1 MGNLRFTL
9 LGSPEV
15 SHADQGL
22 VFSTRKEFA
31 LLIYLAV
38 EGRIHLRK
46 NLSELFWPEGD
57 ARHGRAA
64 LRITL
69 LLLRHLLGE
78 GAGADPASHF
88 LITGDTLGLD
98 FTSDV
103 ELDLHPLHEAWRFSR
118 ASTRTALTMPEDARR
133 SLLDQLQRATSLARG
148 EFLEGFSLRDAP
160 AFDDW
165 ARSQREYWCLC
176 TSEVFDRLSQL
187 QFEAGEIAPAIATV
201 DRWLVL
207 APLHEEAYRRLMRL
221 HFAAG
226 DRYAAL
232 HAYDVC
238 RARFATDMQTEPTPE
253 TVALA
258 SRMRAVAPPRR
269 KEAHALHTTPGALSP
284 ALLLDGPFLGRTT
297 ELSLLINAYH
307 TAQRGQT
314 QVVLLEG
321 EAGIGKTRL
330 AKEFLAWAEVEGADV
345 MQGRAFETGGRLPY
359 RPVIDAL
366 RPRIEREN
374 APDDLLSDTWLAE
387 LARLLPELHD
397 RYPDLPAPHGD
408 KSVARNRLFEAVA
421 RLGQALANRAPL
433 VFFID
438 DVQWADTASLDV
450 FHYLARSWSES
461 ATPALLLL
469 TLPMGTRGLRH
480 ELDEWRASMERTVP
494 LTRLQLDRL
503 TPEDILRLLQAFGR
517 TGGKDGGRAANLER
531 FGQWLFAETE
541 GQPFYLMETL
551 KFLLERGALAS
562 RPNEDGGWT
571 IDFTAAVEHET
582 VRRGFFPPSVR
593 EVIVARLDRLT
604 PPAFAMLLAG
614 AVLGQGTT
622 FERLCQVADL
632 TEENGLPAL
641 DEVLHSCLLYESER
655 EAGHIAAERY
665 VFAHQKIRAVVYA
678 EAGEARRSIFH
689 RRALQALQAAGAP
702 EAELAYQALAAGLTE
717 PAFHWSLLAGDEAMR
732 VVAVRDAL
740 TFYEQA
746 RHLLAERV
754 HGLGLLTM
762 LPAPAVEHLYIH
774 LGRAYELNAEWEKA
788 RTAYT
793 SMLAYAR
800 EAGELGM
807 ESTILNRL
815 AILAA
820 QQSFDLAAARRL
832 LEEAW
837 RVAEASGDQVM
848 LAETEWNLA
857 QMAIHAWKSMR
868 ALIHAERA
876 LERARVTARKDL
888 RARSLYTLG
897 LSYALGGR
905 WEEVVACA
913 EEARILYA
921 AIDDQ
926 AGEASGLS
934 AQLIYAGSPPSGQ
947 LTKRAMEVLCL
958 CLLALGHVNCG
969 KPQAGVNAGQAALDI
984 SLEIKN
990 IWAQVY
996 SVLNLNHALLE
1007 VGEYEQALR
1016 VTQQGV
1022 EMARTLPNPTLLFFL
1037 LTVLGAVHQAMLSL
1051 EEAHEALIE
1060 ALALSE
1066 SIVVRS
1072 YQVLATSRLCANR
1085 ALAGDWKSAYTY
1097 ALEAIAVRKDIEASL
1112 PFIDFLRYFE
1122 IEALL
1127 RGGEEERARE
1137 EVQRL
1142 GADSKTTRRQRLPYL
1157 RALASLAQW
1166 AGEAREAL
1174 ASLQE
1179 GAALANEI
1187 GLPGELWQIEV
1198 ARGEM
1203 YASSG
1208 QREQAHQAFARAM
1221 AMVQKLAAKMEDE
1234 ARRSNFLAEPAVQ
1247 RVLELG
1253 RA

>member
-15 SHADQGL
+15 RHADQML
-22 VFSTRKEFA
+22 LFSTRKEFA

-46 NLSELFWPEGD
+46 TLSELFWPEGD
-57 ARHGRAA
+57 ALHGRAA
-64 LRITL
+64 LRTTL
-69 LLLRHLLGE
+69 LHLRHLLGE
-78 GAGADPASHF
+78 GAGVDPASHL

-103 ELDLHPLHEAWRFSR
+103 DLDLHTLHEAWRLSR
-118 ASTRTALTMPEDARR
+118 ASTRTALTMPEDMHR
-133 SLLDQLQRATSLARG
+133 SLLGQLQWATSLSRG
-148 EFLEGFSLRDAP
+148 EFLEGFSLRNAP

-165 ARSQREYWCLC
+165 ARSQREYWHLRIN
-176 TSEVFDRLSQL
+176 EVFDRLSKL
-187 QFEAGEIAPAIATV
+187 QFEAGELAPAMATV
-201 DRWLVL
+201 NRWLVL
-207 APLHEEAYRRLMRL
+207 APLHEEAYQRLMRL

-238 RARFATDMQTEPTPE
+238 RARLSTDMQTEPTPE

-269 KEAHALHTTPGALSP
+269 KEAHALHTTPGAFSP

-297 ELSLLINAYH
+297 ELSLLIKAYH

-314 QVVLLEG
+314 QIVLLQG

-330 AKEFLAWAEVEGADV
+330 AKEFLAWAEMEGADV
-345 MQGRAFETGGRLPY
+345 LQGRAFETGGRLPY
-359 RPVIDAL
+359 RPVIEAL

-374 APDDLLSDTWLAE
+374 APDDLLSDTWLTE
-387 LARLLPELHD
+387 LACLLPELGD
-397 RYPDLPAPHGD
+397 RYPDLPVPLGD

-421 RLGQALANRAPL
+421 RLLQALAKRAPL
-433 VFFID
+433 VLFID
-438 DVQWADTASLDV
+438 DVQWADSASLDV
-450 FHYLARSWSES
+450 FHYLARSWSEG
-461 ATPALLLL
+461 ATPVLLLL
-469 TLPMGTRGLRH
+469 TLPMGTRGLRP
-480 ELDEWRASMERTVP
+480 ELDEWRVSMERTIP

-503 TPEDILRLLQAFGR
+503 TPEDILRLLQAVGR
-517 TGGKDGGRAANLER
+517 AGGKDGGGGADLER

-551 KFLLERGALAS
+551 KVLLERGVLAS
-562 RPNEDGGWT
+562 HPSEEGGWT
-571 IDFTAAVEHET
+571 LDFTAAMEHEM
-582 VRRGFFPPSVR
+582 VKRGFFPPSVR

-604 PPAFAMLLAG
+604 PHAFALLVAG
-614 AVLGQGTT
+614 AVLGQGIT
-622 FERLCQVADL
+622 FERLCQVAGL
-632 TEENGLPAL
+632 KEEDGLPAL
-641 DEVLHSCLLYESER
+641 DEVLHSDLLYESER
-655 EAGHIAAERY
+655 EGGPMTAGRY

-689 RRALQALQAAGAP
+689 RRALQALQAAAP
-702 EAELAYQALAAGLTE
+702 AAELAYQALSAGLTE
-717 PAFHWSLLAGDEAMR
+717 PAFHWSLVAGDEAMR
-732 VVAVRDAL
+732 MFAVRDAL

-746 RHLLAERV
+746 QHLLAARV
-754 HGLGLLTM
+754 HGTGLLTM
-762 LPAPAVEHLYIH
+762 LPASEGEHLYIH

-793 SMLAYAR
+793 SLLAYAR
-800 EAGELGM
+800 EAGELAM
-807 ESTILNRL
+807 ESTALNRL

-820 QQSFDLAAARRL
+820 QQSFDLSAARRL

-837 RVAEASGDQVM
+837 WVAEASGDPVR

-857 QMAIHAWKSMR
+857 QMAIHACKSKR

-876 LERARVTARKDL
+876 LERAHVTGLKEL
-888 RARSLYTLG
+888 TARSLYTLG
-897 LSYALGGR
+897 LSYALGGC
-905 WEEVVACA
+905 WEEVVTSAG
-913 EEARILYA
+913 EARTLYA

-926 AGEASGLS
+926 ADEAPGLS
-934 AQLIYAGSPPSGQ
+934 AQLIYAGSPPTGQ

-969 KPQAGVNAGQAALDI
+969 EPRAGVSAGQAALDI

-990 IWAQVY
+990 TWAQVY

-1051 EEAHEALIE
+1051 EEAQAALRE

-1066 SIVVRS
+1066 TIVVRS
-1072 YQVLATSRLCANR
+1072 YHVLATSRLCANS
-1085 ALAGDWKSAYTY
+1085 ALAGDWKGAYTY
-1097 ALEAIAVRKDIEASL
+1097 ALEAVAVRKDIEASL
-1112 PFIDFLRYFE
+1112 PFIDFLRYVE

-1127 RGGEEERARE
+1127 RGGEEGRARE

-1142 GADSKTTRRQRLPYL
+1142 GAGIRTTRRQRLPYL
-1157 RALASLAQW
+1157 RALATLAQW
-1166 AGEAREAL
+1166 DGETREAL

-1179 GAALANEI
+1179 AAVLANEI

-1198 ARGEM
+1198 ALGEV
-1203 YASSG
+1203 YASTG

-1221 AMVQKLAAKMEDE
+1221 AIVQKLAAKMEDE
-1234 ARRSNFLAEPAVQ
+1234 ARRSNFLAEAAVR
-1247 RVLELG
+1247 RVLEPG

>member
-9 LGSPEV
+9 LGPPEV
-15 SHADQGL
+15 RHADQL
-22 VFSTRKEFA
+22 LLFSTRKEFA
-31 LLIYLAV
+31 LILYLAV

-46 NLSELFWPEGD
+46 TLSELFWPESD

-69 LLLRHLLGE
+69 LHLRHLLGE
-78 GAGADPASHF
+78 AAGVDPASHL

-98 FTSDV
+98 FTSGV
-103 ELDLHPLHEAWRFSR
+103 ELDLHTLHEAWRLSC
-118 ASTRTALTMPEDARR
+118 ASTHPALTMPEAAHR
-133 SLLDQLQRATSLARG
+133 SLLGQLQRAISFIRG

-165 ARSQREYWCLC
+165 ARSQREYWHLHM
-176 TSEVFDRLSQL
+176 SEIFDRLSKL
-187 QFEAGEIAPAIATV
+187 QFEAGELAPAIETV
-201 DRWLVL
+201 NRWLAL
-207 APLHEEAYRRLMRL
+207 APLHEEAYQRLMRL

-238 RARFATDMQTEPTPE
+238 RERLATDMQTEPTPE

-269 KEAHALHTTPGALSP
+269 KEAHALYTTPGALSP
-284 ALLLDGPFLGRTT
+284 ALFLDRPFLGRTT
-297 ELSLLINAYH
+297 ELRLLIEAYH

-314 QVVLLEG
+314 QVILLEG

-330 AKEFLAWAEVEGADV
+330 AKEFLAWAEREGADV
-345 MQGRAFETGGRLPY
+345 LQGRAFETGARLPY
-359 RPVIDAL
+359 QPVIEAL
-366 RPRIEREN
+366 RLRIEREN

-387 LARLLPELHD
+387 LARLLPELGD
-397 RYPDLPAPHGD
+397 RYPDLPAPQGD
-408 KSVARNRLFEAVA
+408 NSVARNRLFEAVA
-421 RLGQALANRAPL
+421 RLLQALAKRTPL

-469 TLPMGTRGLRH
+469 TLPMGTRGLRP

-503 TPEDILRLLQAFGR
+503 TSEDILCLLQVL
-517 TGGKDGGRAANLER
+517 GGAEGKEGGRATDLER

-551 KFLLERGALAS
+551 KVLLERGALAS
-562 RPNEDGGWT
+562 RPSEEGGWRL
-571 IDFTAAVEHET
+571 DVTAAMEHEM

-604 PPAFAMLLAG
+604 PHAFALLVAG
-614 AVLGQGTT
+614 AVLGQRTT
-622 FERLCQVADL
+622 FERLCQVANL
-632 TEENGLPAL
+632 TEEDGLPAL
-641 DEVLHSCLLYESER
+641 DEVLHCGLLDESER
-655 EAGHIAAERY
+655 EGGPMTAGRY
-665 VFAHQKIRAVVYA
+665 VFAHHKIRAVVYA
-678 EAGEARRSIFH
+678 EAGEARRRIFH
-689 RRALQALQAAGAP
+689 RRALQALQAAGPHA
-702 EAELAYQALAAGLTE
+702 AELVYHALAAGLAE
-717 PAFHWSLLAGDEAMR
+717 PAFHWSLVAGDDAMR
-732 VVAVRDAL
+732 VFAVRDAL
-740 TFYEQA
+740 TFYERAQHLMAA
-746 RHLLAERV
+746 RM
-754 HGLGLLTM
+754 HGPGLLTM
-762 LPAPAVEHLYIH
+762 FPAPEVEHLYLH
-774 LGRAYELNAEWEKA
+774 LGRAYELNGEWEKA
-788 RTAYT
+788 QTAYT
-793 SMLAYAR
+793 SMLAYAW
-800 EAGELGM
+800 EAGELAM
-807 ESTILNRL
+807 ESIALNRL

-820 QQSFDLAAARRL
+820 QQSFDLAAAKGL

-837 RVAEASGDQVM
+837 WAAEASGEPVI

-857 QMAIHAWKSMR
+857 QMAIHACQLKR
-868 ALIHAERA
+868 ALILAPRA
-876 LERARVTARKDL
+876 LERAHVTSLKEL

-897 LSYALGGR
+897 LSYALGGC
-905 WEEVVACA
+905 WEEVVTSA
-913 EEARILYA
+913 EEARNLYA

-926 AGEASGLS
+926 ADEISGLP
-934 AQLIYAGSPPSGQ
+934 AQVIYAGSPPTGQ

-969 KPQAGVNAGQAALDI
+969 EPRAGVSAGQAALDI

-990 IWAQVY
+990 IWVQVY

-1051 EEAHEALIE
+1051 EEAHEALRE
-1060 ALALSE
+1060 ALAVS
-1066 SIVVRS
+1066 STIVVPS
-1072 YQVLATSRLCANR
+1072 YHVLATSRLCANC
-1085 ALAGDWKSAYTY
+1085 ALAGDWKSASTY
-1097 ALEAIAVRKDIEASL
+1097 ALEAVAVRKDIETAL

-1122 IEALL
+1122 TEALL
-1127 RGGEEERARE
+1127 RGGDEERARQ

-1142 GADSKTTRRQRLPYL
+1142 GAGSRITRRQRLLYL
-1157 RALASLAQW
+1157 RALATLAQW
-1166 AGEAREAL
+1166 EGEIREAL
-1174 ASLQE
+1174 ASLHE
-1179 GAALANEI
+1179 AAVLAHEI

-1198 ARGEM
+1198 ALGEL

-1208 QREQAHQAFARAM
+1208 QSEQAHQAFARAM
-1221 AMVQKLAAKMEDE
+1221 AIVQKLAANMEDE
-1234 ARRSNFLAEPAVQ
+1234 ARRSNFLAEVAVG
-1247 RVLELG
+1247 RVLE
-1253 RA
+1253 RV

>member
-1 MGNLRFTL
+1 MGKLRFTL
-9 LGSPEV
+9 LGPPEV
-15 SHADQGL
+15 RHADQL
-22 VFSTRKEFA
+22 LLFSTRKEFA
-31 LLIYLAV
+31 LIIYLVV
-38 EGRIHLRK
+38 ESRIHLRK
-46 NLSELFWPEGD
+46 TLSELFWPESD

-64 LRITL
+64 LRIIL
-69 LLLRHLLGE
+69 LHLRHLLGE
-78 GAGADPASHF
+78 GAGVDPASHL

-103 ELDLHPLHEAWRFSR
+103 DLDLHPLHEAWRLAR
-118 ASTRTALTMPEDARR
+118 ASTHPALTMPEDARR
-133 SLLDQLQRATSLARG
+133 SLLAQLQRVISLVGG
-148 EFLEGFSLRDAP
+148 EFLGGFSLRDAP

-165 ARSQREYWCLC
+165 ARSQREYWHLC
-176 TSEVFDRLSQL
+176 ISEVFDRLSQM
-187 QFEAGEIAPAIATV
+187 QFEAGELEAAIATV
-201 DRWLVL
+201 NRWLVL
-207 APLHEEAYRRLMRL
+207 APLHEEAHQRLMRL

-232 HAYDVC
+232 HAYDMC
-238 RARFATDMQTEPTPE
+238 RARLATDMQTEPTPE
-253 TVALA
+253 TVTLA
-258 SRMRAVAPPRR
+258 SRMRAVAPPRP
-269 KEAHALHTTPGALSP
+269 KEAHALHMPPGALSP
-284 ALLLDGPFLGRTT
+284 ALLLDRPFLGRTT
-297 ELSLLINAYH
+297 ELRLLIKAYH
-307 TAQRGQT
+307 MAQRGQT
-314 QVVLLEG
+314 QAVLLQG

-330 AKEFLAWAEVEGADV
+330 ATEFLAWAEREGADV
-345 MQGRAFETGGRLPY
+345 LQGRAFETGGRLPY
-359 RPVIDAL
+359 QPVIEAL

-387 LARLLPELHD
+387 LARLLPELGD
-397 RYPDLPAPHGD
+397 RYSDLPTPQGD

-421 RLGQALANRAPL
+421 RLLQALAKRAPL
-433 VFFID
+433 VVFID

-450 FHYLARSWSES
+450 LHYLARSWSES

-469 TLPMGTRGLRH
+469 ALPLGTRGVRPA
-480 ELDEWRASMERTVP
+480 LDEWRASIERTVP

-503 TPEDILRLLQAFGR
+503 TSEDILCLLQILGGA
-517 TGGKDGGRAANLER
+517 GGKDRGRAADLER

-551 KFLLERGALAS
+551 KVLLERGALAS
-562 RPNEDGGWT
+562 RPSEEGGWRLDVT
-571 IDFTAAVEHET
+571 TAMEHET

-593 EVIVARLDRLT
+593 EVIVARLDRL
-604 PPAFAMLLAG
+604 PPHAFALLLAG
-614 AVLGQGTT
+614 AVLGQETT

-632 TEENGLPAL
+632 KEEEGLPAL
-641 DEVLHSCLLYESER
+641 DEVLHSGLLYESER
-655 EAGHIAAERY
+655 EGGPMTAGRY
-665 VFAHQKIRAVVYA
+665 LFAHQKIRAVVYA
-678 EAGEARRSIFH
+678 EAGEARRRIFH
-689 RRALQALQAAGAP
+689 RRALEALQAAGTPA
-702 EAELAYQALAAGLTE
+702 AELAYHALSGGLAE
-717 PAFHWSLLAGDEAMR
+717 PAFHWSLVAGDEAMR
-732 VVAVRDAL
+732 MFAVRDAL

-746 RHLLAERV
+746 QHLLDARV
-754 HGLGLLTM
+754 HGLGLLTL
-762 LPAPAVEHLYIH
+762 LPAPEVEHLYLH

-793 SMLAYAR
+793 SLLAYAR
-800 EAGELGM
+800 ETGELGM
-807 ESTILNRL
+807 ESTALNRL

-820 QQSFDLAAARRL
+820 QQSFDLVAAKGL

-837 RVAEASGDQVM
+837 WVAEASSDPVI

-857 QMAIHAWKSMR
+857 QMAIHACKSKR

-876 LERARVTARKDL
+876 LERACVTGLKEL
-888 RARSLYTLG
+888 RARSVYTLG
-897 LSYALGGR
+897 LSYALGGC
-905 WEEVVACA
+905 WEEVVTSA
-913 EEARILYA
+913 EEARTLYA
-921 AIDDQ
+921 AIDGQ
-926 AGEASGLS
+926 AGEAAGLS
-934 AQLIYAGSPPSGQ
+934 AQLIYAGSPPTGQ

-969 KPQAGVNAGQAALDI
+969 EPRAGVSAGQAALDI
-984 SLEIKN
+984 SLQIKN

-1037 LTVLGAVHQAMLSL
+1037 LTALGAVHQAMLSL
-1051 EEAHEALIE
+1051 EKAHEALRE

-1066 SIVVRS
+1066 TIVVRS
-1072 YQVLATSRLCANR
+1072 YQVLATSRLCANS

-1097 ALEAIAVRKDIEASL
+1097 ALEAVAVRKDIETSL

-1127 RGGEEERARE
+1127 RGGEEGRARE

-1142 GADSKTTRRQRLPYL
+1142 GEGSRTTRRQRLPYL
-1157 RALASLAQW
+1157 RALTTLAEFD
-1166 AGEAREAL
+1166 GETREAL

-1179 GAALANEI
+1179 AAVLAQEI

-1198 ARGEM
+1198 ALGEL

-1208 QREQAHQAFARAM
+1208 QGEPAHQAFARAM
-1221 AMVQKLAAKMEDE
+1221 AIAQKLAAKMEDE
-1234 ARRSNFLAEPAVQ
+1234 ARRSNFLAEVAVG
-1247 RVLELG
+1247 RVLE
-1253 RA
+1253 RV

>member
-1 MGNLRFTL
+1 MGDLSLRL
-9 LGSPEV
+9 LGPPEV
-15 SHADQGL
+15 RHADQL
-22 VFSTRKEFA
+22 LLFSTRKELA

-38 EGRIHLRK
+38 EGRLHSRK
-46 NLSELFWPEGD
+46 TLSEQFWPEGD

-69 LLLRHLLGE
+69 LHLRHLLDE
-78 GAGADPASHF
+78 GADVSPVPHL
-88 LITGDTLGLD
+88 LIQHDTLGLD
-98 FTSDV
+98 LTSAL
-103 ELDLHPLHEAWRFSR
+103 ELDLHILHEAWTSAR
-118 ASTRTALTMPEDARR
+118 ASTHTSLTMPEEAHR
-133 SLLDQLQRATSLARG
+133 SLLAQLKRATGLPRG

-165 ARSQREYWCLC
+165 VRFQREYWHLRIN
-176 TSEVFDRLSQL
+176 EIFDRLSRL
-187 QFEAGEIAPAIATV
+187 QFEAGELAPAIATV
-201 DRWLVL
+201 KRWLVP

-232 HAYDVC
+232 HTYDVC
-238 RARFATDMQTEPTPE
+238 RARLSTDMQTEPTPE
-253 TVALA
+253 TMALA
-258 SRMRAVAPPRR
+258 SRMRAGAPPRR
-269 KEAHALHTTPGALSP
+269 KEAHALHTSPGALSP

-297 ELSLLINAYH
+297 ELGLLINAYH

-330 AKEFLAWAEVEGADV
+330 AKEFLAWAEMEGADV
-345 MQGRAFETGGRLPY
+345 LQGRAFETGGRLPY
-359 RPVIDAL
+359 QSLIEAL

-374 APDDLLSDTWLAE
+374 APDDLLSDIWLAE
-387 LARLLPELHD
+387 LACLLPELSD
-397 RYPDLPAPHGD
+397 RYPDLPAPRGD

-421 RLGQALANRAPL
+421 RLLQALAKRAPL
-433 VFFID
+433 VLFID

-469 TLPMGTRGLRH
+469 TLPTGTRGLRP
-480 ELDEWRASMERTVP
+480 ELDGWRASMERTMP
-494 LTRLQLDRL
+494 LTHLQLDRL
-503 TPEDILRLLQAFGR
+503 TPEDILRLLQAFGGA
-517 TGGKDGGRAANLER
+517 GGKDGGPAADLER

-551 KFLLERGALAS
+551 KVLLERGALAS
-562 RPNEDGGWT
+562 RPREERGWT
-571 IDFTAAVEHET
+571 LDVTAAMEHEM
-582 VRRGFFPPSVR
+582 VRRGCFPPSVR

-604 PPAFAMLLAG
+604 PHAFALLLAG

-632 TEENGLPAL
+632 TEEDGLPAL
-641 DEVLHSCLLYESER
+641 DEALYSGLLYESER
-655 EAGHIAAERY
+655 EGGPMTAGRY

-689 RRALQALQAAGAP
+689 RRALQALQAAPA
-702 EAELAYQALAAGLTE
+702 AELAYHALSAGLTE
-717 PAFHWSLLAGDEAMR
+717 PAFHWSLVAGDEAMR
-732 VVAVRDAL
+732 VFAVRDAL
-740 TFYEQA
+740 TLYEQA

-754 HGLGLLTM
+754 HGLGLLSM
-762 LPAPAVEHLYIH
+762 LPAPEVEHLYIH

-800 EAGELGM
+800 EAGELVM

-820 QQSFDLAAARRL
+820 QQSFDLATAQTL

-837 RVAEASGDQVM
+837 RVAEASGDLVM
-848 LAETEWNLA
+848 LAETEWNMA
-857 QMAIHAWKSMR
+857 QMAIHAWKSER
-868 ALIHAERA
+868 ALLHAERA
-876 LERARVTARKDL
+876 LERARMTGLKEL
-888 RARSLYTLG
+888 TARSLYTLG
-897 LSYALGGR
+897 LSYAQGNR
-905 WEEVVACA
+905 WEEAVANA
-913 EEARILYA
+913 GEARTLYA
-921 AIDDQ
+921 AIENH

-934 AQLIYAGSPPSGQ
+934 AQLIYAGSPPSEQ

-958 CLLALGHVNCG
+958 CLLALGYINRG
-969 KPQAGVNAGQAALDI
+969 EPRAGVSAGRAALDI

-1007 VGEYEQALR
+1007 VGEYEQAQR
-1016 VTQQGV
+1016 VTQHGV

-1051 EEAHEALIE
+1051 EEAREALI
-1060 ALALSE
+1060 ASLTLSE
-1066 SIVVRS
+1066 TIVVRS
-1072 YQVLATSRLCANR
+1072 YQVLTTSRLCANS
-1085 ALAGDWKSAYTY
+1085 ALAGDWKSAYIY
-1097 ALEAIAVRKDIEASL
+1097 ALEAVAVRKDIETSL
-1112 PFIDFLRYFE
+1112 LFIDFLRYFE

-1127 RGGEEERARE
+1127 RGGEEEWARE
-1137 EVQRL
+1137 EVQSL
-1142 GADSKTTRRQRLPYL
+1142 GAGIKTNRWQRLPYL
-1157 RALASLAQW
+1157 RALATLAQW
-1166 AGEAREAL
+1166 DGETREAL

-1179 GAALANEI
+1179 AAALAHEI

-1198 ARGEM
+1198 ARGEV

-1208 QREQAHQAFARAM
+1208 EREQAHQMFA
-1221 AMVQKLAAKMEDE
+1221 
-1234 ARRSNFLAEPAVQ
+1234 
-1247 RVLELG
+1247 
-1253 RA
+1253 